1 MNTPASPSPPSP
13 PSELESI
20 VSTTSR
26 WTILAVLALT
36 LLGLFLA
43 FKYAQPVPPK
53 RVVMTTGTAGG
64 GYHTF
69 GEAYRAQ
76 LARHGITL
84 ELMPSAGAVENLE
97 RLKNRAS
104 GVDLALFQSGLPS
117 DPAQKGIASLGHMFY
132 EPIWIFTNGS
142 KPLSDIR
149 ELAGLRVAVG
159 VKGGGTHAV
168 AMDLLKEYQV
178 DQLPTQMFELAGAQA
193 AEALEKGTIDAA
205 FFILSPKAPVA
216 LRLLKNPKIHLA
228 SLARANAMVRRSPYL
243 QRVDL
248 PAGSVD
254 PVADLPP
261 RDVSL
266 VATTAVLLARE
277 DLHPMVIDLMVEAAR
292 EVHSPGSVLSG
303 PGHFPNTEPG
313 QFPLSSEAARFYKEG
328 PGFLRQYLPLS
339 TAIWGQRMLFI
350 GLPLLAVL
358 GPIAHFAPIVWRW
371 QMRRRIYRWYGEL
384 RSIEDAV
391 MAGRGDTNEQLRR
404 LHLIDERLSSMG
416 TPLAFSAD
424 LYSLRAHL
432 HFVHNL
438 LEERMA
444 GGSRARLAAASA

>member
-1 MNTPASPSPPSP
+1 MNTPDSPKP
-13 PSELESI
+13 PSELESL
-20 VSTTSR
+20 VSNTSR
-26 WTILAVLALT
+26 WSILLALALT

-53 RVVMTTGTAGG
+53 RVVMSTGLAGG
-64 GYHTF
+64 GYHAF

-76 LARHGITL
+76 LAKHGITL

-97 RLKNRAS
+97 RLGNPAS

-117 DPAQKGIASLGHMFY
+117 DPQQKGIVSLGHMFY
-132 EPIWIFTNGS
+132 EPIWVFTNGD
-142 KPLSDIR
+142 KPIADIR
-149 ELAGLRVAVG
+149 ELAGLRVSVG
-159 VKGGGTHAV
+159 AKGGGTHAV
-168 AMDLLKEYQV
+168 AMDMLKEYQV
-178 DQLPTQMFELAGAQA
+178 DQTPTQVFELGTLPS
-193 AEALEKGTIDAA
+193 AEALENGTIDAA
-205 FFILSPKAPVA
+205 FFIASPKAPA
-216 LRLLKNPKIHLA
+216 ILRLLKNPKIHLA
-228 SLARANAMVRRSPYL
+228 SLRRADAMVRRSTYL

-261 RDVSL
+261 RDVTL

-277 DLHPMVIDLMVEAAR
+277 SLHPMVIDLMVEAAR
-292 EVHSPGSVLSG
+292 EVHGSGSLLTK

-313 QFPLSSEAARFYKEG
+313 AFALSSEAARFYKEG

-391 MAGRGDTNEQLRR
+391 MAGRGDTKEQLRR
-404 LHLIDERLSSMG
+404 LHMIDQRLSSMG

-444 GGSRARLAAASA
+444 AAGGRARLAAASS